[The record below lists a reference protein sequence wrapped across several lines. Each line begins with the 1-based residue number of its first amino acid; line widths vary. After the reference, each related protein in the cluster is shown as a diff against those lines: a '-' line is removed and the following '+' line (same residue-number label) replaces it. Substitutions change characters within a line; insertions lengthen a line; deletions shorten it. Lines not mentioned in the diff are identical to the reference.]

1 MAVGGCESVLPW
13 GWWVAAVRPAEPPL
27 TPASC
32 RRRRRRR
39 RPGFGRNATQS
50 LPLHSHRQH

>member
-27 TPASC
+27 TPAS
-32 RRRRRRR
+32 RRRRRR